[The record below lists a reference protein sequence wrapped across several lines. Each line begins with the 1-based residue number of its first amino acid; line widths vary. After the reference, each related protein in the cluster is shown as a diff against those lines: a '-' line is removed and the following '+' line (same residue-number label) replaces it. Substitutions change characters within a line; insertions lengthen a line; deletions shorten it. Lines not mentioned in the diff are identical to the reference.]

1 MTIVMR
7 RARAGMVF
15 ARGRERGSVT
25 AWLFV
30 VLLLLVAGE
39 RRLADAHFNAR
50 TGGLGIEN
58 DDALDGDEI
67 RVRLIGLNDDRPPT
81 ARLHVG
87 MVRVTLH
94 VDRPARP
101 CLELVGRPAPR
112 APPIASS

>member
-1 MTIVMR
+1 MTFVMR
-7 RARAGMVF
+7 PARGGVGF
-15 ARGRERGSVT
+15 ARDRDRRSVT

-50 TGGLGIEN
+50 TGQLGIEN

-81 ARLHVG
+81 LWMQVG
-87 MVRVTLH
+87 VVRVAWH
-94 VDRPARP
+94 VDQPARP
-101 CLELVGRPAPR
+101 CLDLVGRPAPR
-112 APPIASS
+112 APPVASS